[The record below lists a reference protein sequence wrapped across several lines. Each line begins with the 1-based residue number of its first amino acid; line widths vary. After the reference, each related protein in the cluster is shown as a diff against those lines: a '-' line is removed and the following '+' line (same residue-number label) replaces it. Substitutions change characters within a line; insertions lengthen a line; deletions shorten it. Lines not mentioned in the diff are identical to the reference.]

1 MTVGCS
7 PLWRPLQVEEAP
19 RIMMENEAAAAAAAA
34 AAVMILSQLMATKKM
49 GSRLLRRLRIWEE
62 TPRRHWGPW

>member
-1 MTVGCS
+1 M
-7 PLWRPLQVEEAP
+7 EEAP

-34 AAVMILSQLMATKKM
+34 AVMLLSQLMATKKM